1 MPSKKTCIH
10 TVTCIDLIEKQ
21 ISPGILNLEHGWMPK
36 ITKNEASG
44 AKEIL
49 KPIAFGPSIVAE
61 LCSNFAHHG
70 VAVWARHHYYH
81 RRGNRPQKVGTI
93 GYAPAIGT

>member
-1 MPSKKTCIH
+1 
-10 TVTCIDLIEKQ
+10 
-21 ISPGILNLEHGWMPK
+21 MPK

-70 VAVWARHHYYH
+70 VTVRALHYYH
-81 RRGNRPQKVGTI
+81 RRGNRHQKVGTI
-93 GYAPAIGT
+93 EYAPANGT